1 MSHNLYTLNNDG
13 GDVASYHGGQN
24 GFIYLGRGETATY
37 QGSFS
42 QLAFIEFYDSNPIN
56 TIAGASLVAG
66 AAANWYKGF
75 TVPAGTYYIEMS
87 QHLQKSGSGR
97 YIYAYAGVTFDGGSS
112 RKAQTYHS
120 ISTSMATDQN
130 SQFPRTLVHAQTLT
144 STSTINFQ
152 WAGFNT
158 GSYTDT
164 PIRLSET
171 QFVLIRKVA

>member
-1 MSHNLYTLNNDG
+1 MSHNTYTLNNDG
-13 GDVASYHGGQN
+13 ADAGSFHGAQN

-37 QGSFS
+37 QGPLTNLS
-42 QLAFIEFYDSNPIN
+42 FIEFYDSNPIN

-87 QHLQKSGSGR
+87 QHLQKSGTGR
-97 YIYAYAGVTFDGGSS
+97 YIYQYAGLTFDNGTS
-112 RKAQTYHS
+112 RKAQVYHS
-120 ISTSMATDQN
+120 QSTSMATDQN
-130 SQFPRTLVHAQTLT
+130 SQFPRTLVHAQTL
-144 STSTINFQ
+144 SATSTINFQ
-152 WAGFNT
+152 WYGFQV
-158 GSYTDT
+158 GSYTET